1 MFSNKWW
8 RIILVLVILVVVGV
22 AVYQIPWVEQRA
34 SWRIDIAETYLR
46 GMLQPVRA
54 VPTPIS
60 DATSPTPGFALTS
73 TPTAPPTLTASP
85 FPADKSAPIP
95 TSSPTPWPS
104 PTPIPD
110 KVELESTYWEKQ
122 DWNNCGPATL
132 AVYLNYYGWEGDQF
146 KISAKLKPQRGD
158 RNVNVEELDHYTR
171 NYAGW
176 LQTQFRV
183 GGDLDLLKEFVAA
196 GIPVM
201 VEASFGFEQTY
212 WPYDDQWGAHYLLV
226 TGYDEVAQTFIV
238 QDTYIGANQIVSY
251 EMLDEHWQ
259 PFNRVFILIYLPHQ
273 EETVQTILGPDWDVT
288 INRENALA
296 AAQTEIDADPQDNYA
311 WFNLGTNLVYFER
324 YAAAAA
330 AYDEARA
337 IGWPQRMLRYQF
349 GPFFAY
355 FHSGRNDDLLTLT
368 EYAQQFTR
376 NSEETFLWH
385 GWALY
390 RQGNLVGAM
399 EDFEAALEAN
409 YLYQDARY
417 ALDFVLGQ

>member
-1 MFSNKWW
+1 
-8 RIILVLVILVVVGV
+8 LL
-22 AVYQIPWVEQRA
+22 
-34 SWRIDIAETYLR
+34 
-46 GMLQPVRA
+46 
-54 VPTPIS
+54 
-60 DATSPTPGFALTS
+60 
-73 TPTAPPTLTASP
+73 
-85 FPADKSAPIP
+85 
-95 TSSPTPWPS
+95 PS
-104 PTPIPD
+104 PTPIPV
-110 KVELESTYWEKQ
+110 KVELESTFWEKQ

-183 GGDLDLLKEFVAA
+183 GGDLDLLKKFVAA

-201 VEASFGFEQTY
+201 VESSFSFEQTY
-212 WPYDDQWGAHYLLV
+212 WPHDDQWGAHYLFI
-226 TGYDEVAQTFIV
+226 TGYDEAAQTFTV
-238 QDTYIGANQIVSY
+238 QDTYIGADQIVSY
-251 EMLDEHWQ
+251 ELLDEQWQ
-259 PFNRVFILIYLPHQ
+259 PFNRVFTLIYLPQQ
-273 EETVQTILGPDWDVT
+273 EQTVQAILGTDWDIPT
-288 INRENALA
+288 NRQNALA
-296 AAQTEIDADPQDNYA
+296 EAQAEIDANPQDAYA

-324 YAAAAA
+324 YEEAAA

-355 FHSGRNDDLLTLT
+355 FHSGRNDDLLALT

-390 RQGNLVGAM
+390 RQGNIVGAM

-409 YLYQDARY
+409 YLYLDARY